1 MPRTDG
7 HTYTITSAHKN
18 AHGTRVLSDELV
30 LHFLHGLAGGGDLA
44 VGRHLLGDHEA
55 LVAPD
60 LRPPLLLQ
68 PLQLLPALLHRQC
81 HPTPPIS
88 GSLNLKMRLV
98 INLLTKLRSI
108 GPHIP
113 SLSTAS
119 SFRPSRQHWMRLSQL
134 LHKEDHEAHDVYT
147 CLVIL

>member
-60 LRPPLLLQ
+60 LRAPTSPSPASPAPPCASTQ
-68 PLQLLPALLHRQC
+68 TMPSN
-81 HPTPPIS
+81 TP
-88 GSLNLKMRLV
+88 N
-98 INLLTKLRSI
+98 
-108 GPHIP
+108 
-113 SLSTAS
+113 
-119 SFRPSRQHWMRLSQL
+119 
-134 LHKEDHEAHDVYT
+134 
-147 CLVIL
+147 